1 MIYEKKYV
9 IIITHYSKRSSHMNK
24 HEFLKSCEKLVINA
38 PSSRGEPFPPFNEY
52 AINEENF
59 DDGLRFKSIMV
70 DKSQSMLKITCIVI
84 DWDETSPVDS
94 LVNELIRYYTAL
106 AKKYS
111 LEEDVDI
118 EINVSSKYST
128 TVEPTVTI
136 TKIIPKIK

>member
-1 MIYEKKYV
+1 
-9 IIITHYSKRSSHMNK
+9 MNK

>member
-1 MIYEKKYV
+1 
-9 IIITHYSKRSSHMNK
+9 MNK
-24 HEFLKSCEKLVINA
+24 HEFFKSCEKLVINA

-70 DKSQSMLKITCIVI
+70 DKSRGMLKITCIVI
-84 DWDETSPVDS
+84 DWDEISPVDS

-106 AKKYS
+106 ARKHS
-111 LEEDVDI
+111 LEEDIDI

>member
-1 MIYEKKYV
+1 
-9 IIITHYSKRSSHMNK
+9 MNK

-70 DKSQSMLKITCIVI
+70 DKSRGMLKITCIVI

-106 AKKYS
+106 ARKYS

-118 EINVSSKYST
+118 KINVSSKYST

>member
-1 MIYEKKYV
+1 
-9 IIITHYSKRSSHMNK
+9 MNK

-38 PSSRGEPFPPFNEY
+38 PPSRGEPFPPFNEY

-70 DKSQSMLKITCIVI
+70 DKSQGMLKITCIVI

-106 AKKYS
+106 ARKYS

-128 TVEPTVTI
+128 IVEPTVTI

>member
-1 MIYEKKYV
+1 
-9 IIITHYSKRSSHMNK
+9 MNK

-70 DKSQSMLKITCIVI
+70 DKSRGMLKITCIVI

-106 AKKYS
+106 ARKHS
-111 LEEDVDI
+111 LEV
-118 EINVSSKYST
+118 NVSSKYST

>member
-1 MIYEKKYV
+1 
-9 IIITHYSKRSSHMNK
+9 MNK

-70 DKSQSMLKITCIVI
+70 DKSQGMLKITCIVI

-106 AKKYS
+106 ARKHS

>member
-1 MIYEKKYV
+1 
-9 IIITHYSKRSSHMNK
+9 MNK
-24 HEFLKSCEKLVINA
+24 HEFLKSCEKLAINA

-70 DKSQSMLKITCIVI
+70 DKSRGMLKITCIVI

-106 AKKYS
+106 ARKYS